1 MMMEFFDHMRAL
13 ADKLHDRTRV
23 SLPDSH
29 DSRSDNNLE
38 EELDELI
45 KYLST
50 VHARFLDV
58 QGTSDQNGDSR
69 SSGDLIRI
77 LIDVHGNLKVT
88 LQLIEEEDA
97 RNYKTPKKAFLW
109 KSDLLNSVAEAIA
122 IENHKLRVLLCTF
135 DPDANVEAAIPLEWR
150 RLRSQNIEGYVET
163 EIQRCGRQG
172 SEASRLDGYN
182 YQFKWNKLND
192 AEYLSSISGDK
203 LCKVSAKSW
212 ETFIQCF
219 TRNLQIAR
227 EESCEPSDRW
237 IHLMICSH
245 YLMSARDSREYRQF
259 STHFKHPQDLCIIDT
274 GFTLH
279 HYITELEIL
288 LFGILTEIE
297 TEYLNPDAVQ
307 ERTKTKNSQQSTP
320 LISQTPLL
328 VQDRHESV
336 STESTQSM
344 SIDEYGV
351 VFKCQLS
358 GEQAGHIIKIRIDAE
373 GALTLDFDEEP
384 RLWPKTLQAFRE
396 LDLRR
401 ASIHPNYLTPGIYMC
416 HLTLER
422 KLRGRTDIPSGR
434 LFFESSIRL
443 KEFQRALTGYKV
455 LVDFQQGIKLRTLE
469 KYQFESKNAI
479 TGRLQIWLKDFSRG
493 HDSTQAGAGSSLRR
507 ASTSLST
514 VSGTTFASIATLK
527 AQQAIP
533 GSHLTTID
541 EGSGLQIE
549 MPVPPLVIMFVES
562 SSRAGKIQRGQI
574 LAFKFAENSKLDRKK
589 CKPDDKFSRCFV
601 LRPVRCDL
609 EIGPLKFPQ
618 NPKELSWLE
627 VSFSNDEEREIFTKQ
642 LEDARKIYHR
652 RMEQH
657 NKGLKFMRQGR
668 HNTKEYGVD

>member
-1 MMMEFFDHMRAL
+1 MEFFDQMRAF
-13 ADKLHDRTRV
+13 ADKLHHRTRI
-23 SLPDSH
+23 SLPHSH
-29 DSRSDNNLE
+29 VSKSDNSLE
-38 EELDELI
+38 EELDELV

-50 VHARFLDV
+50 IHARFLEA
-58 QGTSDQNGDSR
+58 QGTSGQNGDPR

-77 LIDVHGNLKVT
+77 LISVHGNLQVT
-88 LQLIEEEDA
+88 LQMVEEEDA
-97 RNYKTPKKAFLW
+97 KNYEVAKKAFLW
-109 KSDLLNSVAEAIA
+109 KSELLNSVADAIA

-135 DPDANVEAAIPLEWR
+135 DPNTNVEAAIPLKWGKK
-150 RLRSQNIEGYVET
+150 RSRKIEGYVET

-172 SEASRLDGYN
+172 REVSRLDGYN

-192 AEYLSSISGDK
+192 AEYLSHISGDK

-212 ETFIQCF
+212 EAFIQCF
-219 TRNLQIAR
+219 TENLQIAQ

-259 STHFKHPQDLCIIDT
+259 ATHFTHPQDLCIIDT

-288 LFGILTEIE
+288 LFGILTELE

-320 LISQTPLL
+320 STPQTPPL

-336 STESTQSM
+336 STGSTQSM

-351 VFKCQLS
+351 IFKCQLS
-358 GEQAGHIIKIRIDAE
+358 GEQAGHVIKIRIDAE
-373 GALTLDFDEEP
+373 GALTLDLDEEP
-384 RLWPKTLQAFRE
+384 RLWPNTLQAFRE

-416 HLTLER
+416 DLILER
-422 KLRGRTDIPSGR
+422 KLHGRPDITNGR
-434 LFFESSIRL
+434 LFFQSSTSL
-443 KEFQRALTGYKV
+443 KEFQRALTGFKV
-455 LVDFQQGIKLRTLE
+455 LVDFQRGIKLRTLE

-479 TGRLQIWLKDFSRG
+479 TGRLQIWLKDFSSG
-493 HDSTQAGAGSSLRR
+493 HDSTQPGAGSSLRR
-507 ASTSLST
+507 ASTSLSNM
-514 VSGTTFASIATLK
+514 SGTTFASMATLK

-541 EGSGLQIE
+541 EGSGLKIE
-549 MPVPPLVIMFVES
+549 MPVPPLIIMFVES
-562 SSRAGKIQRGQI
+562 SSRDGKIQRGQI
-574 LAFKFAENSKLDRKK
+574 LAFKFAEQSKLDRKK
-589 CKPDDKFSRCFV
+589 CKPDDKFPRCFV
-601 LRPVRCDL
+601 LHPVRCDL
-609 EIGPLKFPQ
+609 QIGPLKFPQ

-652 RMEQH
+652 RMKEH

-668 HNTKEYGVD
+668 HNTREYGVD

>member
-1 MMMEFFDHMRAL
+1 MMTEFFDHMRAL
-13 ADKLHDRTRV
+13 ADKLYDRTRI
-23 SLPDSH
+23 SLPHSH
-29 DSRSDNNLE
+29 DSKSDNNLE

-45 KYLST
+45 KYLSAI
-50 VHARFLDV
+50 HARFLSA
-58 QGTSDQNGDSR
+58 QGISGQNGDPR
-69 SSGDLIRI
+69 SSGDLTRI
-77 LIDVHGNLKVT
+77 LISIHGNLQVT
-88 LQLIEEEDA
+88 LKLIEEEDA
-97 RNYKTPKKAFLW
+97 KNYNATKKAFLW
-109 KSDLLNSVAEAIA
+109 KSELLNSVAEAIA

-135 DPDANVEAAIPLEWR
+135 DPDANVEAAIPEEWR
-150 RLRSQNIEGYVET
+150 RWRSGKIEGYVEM

-172 SEASRLDGYN
+172 RQISRLDGYN

-192 AEYLSSISGDK
+192 AEYLSHISGDK

-212 ETFIQCF
+212 EAFIQCF
-219 TRNLQIAR
+219 TRNLQIAQ

-237 IHLMICSH
+237 IYLMICSH
-245 YLMSARDSREYRQF
+245 YLMSARGTLEYRQF
-259 STHFKHPQDLCIIDT
+259 ALHFKHPQDLCIVDT
-274 GFTLH
+274 GFTLN

-288 LFGILTEIE
+288 LFGILTELD

-307 ERTKTKNSQQSTP
+307 ERTKTNKSQQSTP
-320 LISQTPLL
+320 LISQTPPL

-336 STESTQSM
+336 STGSTQSM

-351 VFKCQLS
+351 IFKCQLG
-358 GEQAGHIIKIRIDAE
+358 GEQADHVIKIRIDAE
-373 GALTLDFDEEP
+373 GALTLDFDEES

-416 HLTLER
+416 DLTLER
-422 KLRGRTDIPSGR
+422 KLRGRPEIANGR
-434 LFFESSIRL
+434 LFFQSSTSL
-443 KEFQRALTGYKV
+443 KEFQKALTGYRV
-455 LVDFQQGIKLRTLE
+455 LVDFQRGIKLRTLE

-479 TGRLQIWLKDFSRG
+479 TGRLQIWLKDFNKG
-493 HDSTQAGAGSSLRR
+493 HDSTQPGAGSSLRR
-507 ASTSLST
+507 ASTSFST
-514 VSGTTFASIATLK
+514 MSGTTFASIATLK

-533 GSHLTTID
+533 GSHLTAID

-562 SSRAGKIQRGQI
+562 SSRDGKIQRGQI
-574 LAFKFAENSKLDRKK
+574 LAFKFAEHSKLDRKK
-589 CKPDDKFSRCFV
+589 CKPDDKFPRCFV
-601 LRPVRCDL
+601 LHPVRCDL